1 MINSILL
8 TDTYCTYGIDS
19 LLKHKTGIV
28 IKQCSE
34 TRENNM
40 RYSVQIKLLAQ
51 TMLIKIIIKKYIS
64 IVGPIFNIS

>member
-19 LLKHKTGIV
+19 LLKHKTGIAV
-28 IKQCSE
+28 KS
-34 TRENNM
+34 RENNM